1 MGPGRLVAW
10 LGGVGLVAGVVAAC
24 VELEGSLGSDCIKN
38 QDCQSGV
45 CSALHCAAAPPLLD
59 GQPGSEAADAS
70 DAEADGSVTPES
82 DGPTTPIPDATA
94 PTEAAPGNDARSP
107 DEAAPPVDA
116 PADAV
121 EEGSTPDAPSDAPT
135 SDARADSG
143 ETG

>member
-1 MGPGRLVAW
+1 VSLGRLVAW

-45 CSALHCAAAPPLLD
+45 CSQLHCAAAPPLLD
-59 GQPGSEAADAS
+59 GQPGLEAADAS
-70 DAEADGSVTPES
+70 DAGADGSPS
-82 DGPTTPIPDATA
+82 PGDDGPTAPVPDATA
-94 PTEAAPGNDARSP
+94 PTDAPPGNDARSP

-121 EEGSTPDAPSDAPT
+121 DEGSTPDAPSDAS
-135 SDARADSG
+135 SDARIDSA